1 VVCYIIDYRLV
12 DITFDVSHFCRDRP
26 RCERKEEIMEQIL
39 GPAFI
44 LNFVANNGTDKIAVL
59 KEDYRGTLN
68 VA

>member
-1 VVCYIIDYRLV
+1 
-12 DITFDVSHFCRDRP
+12 
-26 RCERKEEIMEQIL
+26 MEQIL